1 VFYKKDILGGIELR
15 DLKKVL
21 ICSAITLAAP
31 GAALAEDAAATPQA
45 AAAQPATAPASTVVG
60 EVIVTA
66 QKRAQSVNS
75 VGMTVATATGDV
87 LQTRGVADVTDL
99 AKVVTGFRA
108 APSNNLTPVYT
119 LRGVGLYDSGLASSP
134 TVSVYVDEVP
144 LAFPIMTRAAGLD
157 LERVEVL
164 NGPQGTLFGQ
174 NSTGGAINYIA
185 AKPTKAFE
193 AGVTATYSRFDKIDT
208 TGYVS
213 GSLTDDLTARLAVRA
228 VDGGAWQ
235 YSLTRPGDKLGA
247 SRELQGR
254 LLLDYRPTDR
264 LKLSLSLTASSD
276 NSDTMAGQL
285 THVAPVVPAL
295 AAPGLVGSPLAPND
309 PRAADWTP
317 GFKDRSND
325 RFYQAALRGEYAFG
339 NDMTLISV
347 TSFAHQ
353 KVDKMLDQD
362 GSAAFSAQVHPFG
375 DIDAFT
381 QEVRLTGTTSKLT
394 WIVGASY
401 DHDRISDTFDYIL
414 TNNSTNQPIPTLP
427 RFSEVFAATHQTVD
441 TYAVFANAEY
451 KINDQLSAHAGLRYT
466 NDKRDAVN
474 CTSDPTSN
482 QALTNQFNALQS
494 LFLAIGLK
502 NTPVVPSKPFSC
514 LQFTPAPDLTPSGP
528 VITDLH
534 QDNVSWRV
542 GLDYKLDQGTLIYV
556 SQSRGYKSGVIS
568 PAAALSVTSNAPVQ
582 QERVDAYEAGFKA
595 PLFDHRLQ
603 FNAAAFYYDYQN
615 KQIRTRFFDP
625 VFALLEKL
633 ANIPGSRIAGVEA
646 ELVARPIEGLD
657 LSVSGTYLDAKVTKP
672 FISFNAQGAFGD
684 FDGSRLPYTPRG
696 SAVADAQ
703 YQWNISDSRKAL
715 VGASLTY
722 NSEAQT
728 TFATPALPET
738 SYNMPAYT
746 LLDLRAGISAA
757 DDSWRLLFWG
767 RNVTNKFYITNIADA
782 NDSRYRYV
790 GMPATYGV
798 TLTYRMR

>member
-1 VFYKKDILGGIELR
+1 MR

-21 ICSAITLAAP
+21 ICSAIALAAP

-45 AAAQPATAPASTVVG
+45 ATAQPVSSPESVPVVG

-66 QKRAQSVNS
+66 QKRSQSVNS
-75 VGMTVATATGDV
+75 VGMTVATATGEV
-87 LQTRGVADVTDL
+87 LATRGVTDVTDL

-157 LERVEVL
+157 VERVEVL

-174 NSTGGAINYIA
+174 NSTGGAVNYIA
-185 AKPTKAFE
+185 AKPTKDFE
-193 AGVTATYSRFDKIDT
+193 AGLSATYSRFNKIDT
-208 TGYVS
+208 TGFVS
-213 GSLTDDLTARLAVRA
+213 GPLTDDLTARLAVRA

-285 THVAPVVPAL
+285 TNVAPVVPAL

-325 RFYQAALRGEYAFG
+325 RFYQAALRGEYALS
-339 NDMTLISV
+339 DDLKLISV

-375 DIDAFT
+375 DINAFS
-381 QEVRLTGTTSKLT
+381 QEVRLTGTTSNLT

-401 DHDRISDTFDYIL
+401 DHDRISDNFDYIL

-427 RFSEVFAATHQTVD
+427 RFSEVLAATDQSVD
-441 TYAVFANAEY
+441 TYAVFGNAEY
-451 KINDQLSAHAGLRYT
+451 RINDRLSAHIGLRYT
-466 NDKRDAVN
+466 DDNRIGVN
-474 CTSDPTSN
+474 CTSDPTSG
-482 QALTNQFNALQS
+482 QTLTNQFNALQE
-494 LFLAIGLK
+494 LFSATGLK
-502 NTPVVPSKPFSC
+502 TTPVVPSKPFSC

-528 VITDLH
+528 FKTSLH

-542 GLDYKLDQGTLIYV
+542 GLDYKLQQGTLLYV
-556 SQSRGYKSGVIS
+556 STSRGYKAGVIS
-568 PAAALSVTSNAPVQ
+568 PVAALSVTSNAPVK

-595 PLFDHRLQ
+595 PLFDHRVQL
-603 FNAAAFYYDYQN
+603 NAAAFYYDYKD

-646 ELVARPIEGLD
+646 ELVARPIDGLD

-672 FISFNAQGAFGD
+672 FISYNAQGAFGD
-684 FDGSRLPYTPRG
+684 FDGSKLPYTPRATLVG
-696 SAVADAQ
+696 DAQ
-703 YQWNISDSRKAL
+703 YSWNISGGRKAL
-715 VGASLTY
+715 VGASVTY

-738 SYNMPAYT
+738 NYNMPAYT

-798 TLTYRMR
+798 TLTLRTR